1 MYLKSGMIFVSIKS
15 SNDIY
20 IVIFKNGAIMKAILL
35 GLLVSVMLV
44 GCGGGGGSG
53 DDLSSN
59 IIDNSLLADDENQY
73 GYFGADVIFGGIEIA
88 GGWDLYNGGDI
99 HDSLYGSFDIDGTGW
114 LQNQQN
120 SSFSVNF
127 VYGVSKDGQVIQTS
141 EEFTIK
147 ILAVIKNG
155 STVTYEGVT
164 TTFDCYNVELI
175 NLGEVYNVDMCPSGR
190 Y

>member
-1 MYLKSGMIFVSIKS
+1 
-15 SNDIY
+15 
-20 IVIFKNGAIMKAILL
+20 MKAIVL

-53 DDLSSN
+53 DSPSTK
-59 IIDNSLLADDENQY
+59 IIDNSLLAEDENQY
-73 GYFGADVIFGGIEIA
+73 GYFGTDVIFGGIKIA

-99 HDSLYGSFDIDGTGW
+99 HDSLYASFDIDGTGW

-120 SSFSVNF
+120 SSFSVSF

-141 EEFTIK
+141 EQFMIK

-175 NLGEVYNVDMCPSGR
+175 NLGEVYNMDMCPSGR